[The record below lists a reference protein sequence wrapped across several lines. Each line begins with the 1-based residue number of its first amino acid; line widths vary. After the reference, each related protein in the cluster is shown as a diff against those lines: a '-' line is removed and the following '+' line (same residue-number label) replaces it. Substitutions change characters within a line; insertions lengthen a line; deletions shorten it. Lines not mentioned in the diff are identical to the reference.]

1 MFCTQCGT
9 PFDAYSTACLQCG
22 KPRAMAPPPLPA
34 PGIGTDPTMR
44 WLLPVGRSGY
54 AIAAGYL
61 GLLSIIPVL
70 AQLALVFGLLALRDI
85 RRHPE
90 KGGIGR
96 AWFGVI
102 AGGFF
107 TVWLVFVLVASQR

>member
-9 PFDAYSTACLQCG
+9 AFDAYSTACLQCG
-22 KPRAMAPPPLPA
+22 KPRVAMPPPLPA
-34 PGIGTDPTMR
+34 SSAGTDPALR
-44 WLLPVGRSGY
+44 WLLPVGRSGF

-61 GLLSIIPVL
+61 ALLSMVPVL
-70 AQLALVFGLLALRDI
+70 GQLALAFGLLALRDI
-85 RRHPE
+85 GRHPE
-90 KGGIGR
+90 KGGRGR

-107 TVWLVFVLVASQR
+107 TAILVVMLATSGR